1 MNKERKIKEKKIK
14 ESECFFPYLGR
25 KKNKEIKPIYDLI
38 ENKKLKYNKIIE
50 PFCGGFGLSYYFYNK
65 GYKEDIILNDLD
77 TNLINFYKDVKEDKL
92 KDYIDKFN
100 EFRKTLKYNE
110 IDLNNYIYNKQ
121 TRNDAVYFKK
131 GDIQKLLINKICDE
145 NNKDLFYFYLHKKLF
160 NIYYSKIPKDDEKL
174 EKYKQCE
181 DLIKKSILYNEDA
194 FNIIDKYK
202 DDENALIYL
211 DPPYYQSYNNE
222 YNMKNYKEVRYNYN
236 KNYKDMYIKIIELL
250 KDKNI
255 KATIIMTINKN
266 DLLSY
271 ILKDN
276 IIYEYDKLMQVTKKL
291 TPCII
296 VSNNLNL
303 KK

>member
-1 MNKERKIKEKKIK
+1 MNKEKKIK
-14 ESECFFPYLGR
+14 KSECFFPYLGR
-25 KKNKEIKPIYDLI
+25 KTNKEIKPIYNLI
-38 ENKKLKYNKIIE
+38 EEKKLNYNKIIE

-65 GYKEDIILNDLD
+65 GFKGDIILNDLD
-77 TNLINFYKDVKEDKL
+77 ENLINFYKDVKENKL

-100 EFRKTLKYNE
+100 EFKKTLKYNE
-110 IDLNNYIYNKQ
+110 IDLNDCIYDKQ
-121 TRNDAVYFKK
+121 TRKDNSIYFKK
-131 GDIQKLLINKICDE
+131 RDKQKLIINKLNDD
-145 NNKDLFYFYLHKKLF
+145 NNKDLFYFYLNKKLF
-160 NIYYSKIPKDDEKL
+160 SIYYSRFNKNDEQL

-222 YNMKNYKEVRYNYN
+222 YIIKNYKEIKYNYKN
-236 KNYKDMYIKIIELL
+236 KKDYKDMYIKIIELL

-276 IIYEYDKLMQVTKKL
+276 IIYEYDKLMQITKKL

-303 KK
+303 KIL